1 MSIASTRAIWGK
13 AGTAVFL
20 YALGTF
26 FASRNPRLACPFDVC
41 ILGGNAD
48 STRYW
53 GVLGS
58 LMGIAVVAWA
68 SSIHVRLS
76 AGQSPWWKRLPP
88 LPEFES
94 PTERSRLLTIAGL
107 IAYVGVP
114 WLSATAMSAVLW
126 HAPIVRH
133 DDGAPLSGTPLD
145 ARLASITDACA
156 WTDYCFQLGDRTG
169 IEYKPILTDAVIVL
183 FLILAVAVSIR
194 LVLALI
200 STERKRPVARPRARA
215 RR

>member
-1 MSIASTRAIWGK
+1 M
-13 AGTAVFL
+13 
-20 YALGTF
+20 F

-41 ILGGNAD
+41 LLGGNAD

-58 LMGIAVVAWA
+58 LLGIAVVAWA
-68 SSIHVRLS
+68 GSTHVRLS
-76 AGQSPWWKRLPP
+76 AGKSPWWKRLPP
-88 LPEFES
+88 LPEFEK

-114 WLSATAMSAVLW
+114 WLSAIAMSAVLW

-133 DDGAPLSGTPLD
+133 NDGTPLSGTPMG
-145 ARLASITDACA
+145 ARFTSITDTCA
-156 WTDYCFQLGDRTG
+156 WMDYCFQLGDRAG
-169 IEYKPILTDAVIVL
+169 IEYKPILTDAAIVF
-183 FLILAVAVSIR
+183 FLILAVTASMR

-200 STERKRPVARPRARA
+200 LTARKQPPARPRPRAR
-215 RR
+215 R